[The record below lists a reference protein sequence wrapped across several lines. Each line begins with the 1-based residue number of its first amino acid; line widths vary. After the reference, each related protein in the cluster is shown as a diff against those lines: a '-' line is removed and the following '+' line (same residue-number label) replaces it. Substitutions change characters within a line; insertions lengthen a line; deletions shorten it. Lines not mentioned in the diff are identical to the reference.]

1 MVKQA
6 DWEALNAY
14 VDGELDA
21 DSRADMAG
29 RIAADYGFAAI
40 VAEISRLKAGT
51 RTALESGAAA
61 ADAQP
66 AWLDGM
72 LNRHRRLGRMRAV
85 AAMAALL
92 LLIVGGTFVID
103 ERAGNDQVAG
113 WIGEATE
120 LHLAWVNG
128 EREISFL
135 LDANDTMVNRSGVWT
150 PIPDLHAA
158 RLSLARVVVSPSGAK
173 AGLFAGY
180 MGRRGCQVGL
190 WIGAVPP
197 TLGET
202 VQDFSSGS
210 ITRHAWRVGDTG
222 YAVVAIG
229 MDPQRLSDIIAHIE
243 RWSRLTGTTR
253 TASAG
258 QAIHE
263 APCVG

>member
-1 MVKQA
+1 MMKQA

-21 DSRADMAG
+21 ASRADMAG
-29 RIAADYGFAAI
+29 HIAADSGFAAT
-40 VAEISRLKAGT
+40 VAEISRLKAGA
-51 RTALESGAAA
+51 RAALEP
-61 ADAQP
+61 DP
-66 AWLDGM
+66 ALLSASLRRLDGA
-72 LNRHRRLGRMRAV
+72 LGRRRRLGRMRAV
-85 AAMAALL
+85 AAVAAVL
-92 LLIVGGTFVID
+92 LLIVGGAFLLE

-128 EREISFL
+128 ERDVSFL

-158 RLSLARVVVSPSGAK
+158 RLSLARVVVSPSGSK

-190 WIGAVPP
+190 WIGTVPQ
-197 TLGET
+197 TLDET
-202 VQDFSSGS
+202 VQDFSKGDV
-210 ITRHAWRVGDTG
+210 TRFAWRVGDTG

-243 RWSRLTGTTR
+243 RWSRQAGASR
-253 TASAG
+253 IASAG
-258 QAIHE
+258 PTIHE